1 MSVRYKSFEDRG
13 VYVGFQTRAVELC
26 RCRMPRIELDDY
38 EALIP
43 NWSGH
48 DHASSNDL
56 VMDFMD
62 VPRWCTLNR
71 RDEML
76 HTSVE
81 QRRTHMGGH
90 LDPIMMRDVRLEI
103 DKQFG
108 DEVGRKLAE
117 NELEISR
124 IDVQNA
130 FLEILAMFGRNYSEQ
145 IGIEEFRRVDHRVLK
160 TLAEESRDSLTR
172 LVRVLARTVSREVGM
187 SRELLQERLDVLSTF
202 AAPICSIVTHDESR
216 DVGYLS
222 RQLGL
227 LETFHAEL
235 LDYAENAVQEA
246 RDAIHVI
253 DINVRTF
260 SEYAKARAMHIQ
272 NALLSVDFYVSDK
285 RYKDLLDIIAQER
298 IKISYALDG
307 WASHAT
313 RWMALGPDDL
323 EEREKLI
330 GFILRE
336 MPSPTVEVEEEV
348 SHLVR
353 GGDSLMS
360 LRGRLVKEMH
370 SWMDDSLDESLY
382 KRVMDSRSVD
392 PAKGHDEL
400 KKKKKEKPEKPVESI
415 SEIVKSAIAYKGES
429 PY

>member
-26 RCRMPRIELDDY
+26 RCRSPKVELDDY

-48 DHASSNDL
+48 DHSSSNDL
-56 VMDFMD
+56 VMPFMD

-76 HTSVE
+76 HQSVE
-81 QRRTHMGGH
+81 RRRTHTGGH
-90 LDPIMMRDVRLEI
+90 LDPIMMREVRLEI
-103 DKQFG
+103 DQQFG

-117 NELEISR
+117 NELQIAR
-124 IDVQNA
+124 VDTQNS
-130 FLEILAMFGRNYSEQ
+130 FLEILAMFGRNYSDQ
-145 IGIEEFRRVDHRVLK
+145 IGIEEFRRVDHKVLK
-160 TLAEESRDSLTR
+160 TLAEESKDSLTR

-187 SRELLQERLDVLSTF
+187 TRELLQERLDVLSTF

-222 RQLGL
+222 RQLGM
-227 LETFHAEL
+227 LETFHGEL
-235 LDYAENAVQEA
+235 MDYSGMAVQEV
-246 RDAIHVI
+246 RDASHVI
-253 DINVRTF
+253 DINIRTF
-260 SEYAKARAMHIQ
+260 AEYAKARAMHIQ
-272 NALLSVDFYVSDK
+272 NALLSENFYVSDK
-285 RYKDLLDIIAQER
+285 RYKELLDIIARER

-313 RWMALGPDDL
+313 RWMALGPDDVD
-323 EEREKLI
+323 EREKLI

-348 SHLVR
+348 SHIVR
-353 GGDSLMS
+353 GGDNLMS

-370 SWMDDSLDESLY
+370 SWMDDSLDEALY
-382 KRVMDSRSVD
+382 KRVMDSRGLDSAV
-392 PAKGHDEL
+392 GHEKL
-400 KKKKKEKPEKPVESI
+400 KKKKPPEKPSDSI
-415 SEIVKSAIAYKGES
+415 SDIVKRAIAYKGES
-429 PY
+429 PF